1 MKIVPTSI
9 RVNKLDL
16 KSLDALDSSLEL
28 MYFGWKGM
36 TREADEFLATYGLS
50 RAHHRILFTIARR
63 DGVTVGE
70 LQANLG
76 ISKQAMHRPLKQ
88 LLDIGAVVVSRNPS
102 RHRFKLL
109 HLTELGR
116 QIEKGASDRERSV
129 MRAAFAQVGD
139 GAQEAWLAV
148 MAVAAENA

>member
-50 RAHHRILFTIARR
+50 RAHHRILFTIARH

-88 LLDIGAVVVSRNPS
+88 LLDIGAVEVSRNPS

-109 HLTELGR
+109 HLTELGW

-129 MRAAFAQVGD
+129 MRAAFARVGD